1 MNRSMRHVFCALAL
15 AFAAFAGAAQAQEK
29 YAVISL
35 IGDKMQLAYAR
46 AVPGQ
51 PVDGIERRYIPLD
64 DTSIDRAALLAANEQ
79 IRKLKPG
86 ADPVLLQAFERS
98 YFDVSAG
105 TGAVIEWVRQL
116 AKDKKVTHAVIIT
129 KLMYEG
135 IPDLQKPFVGN
146 RTLEGV
152 GFFVGRTPPPPGA
165 DPASAGPG
173 FLSPFAYFL
182 VSVVDLRSGQT
193 LREERGLASDSISAT
208 STDTG
213 NPWDALNGQQKIN
226 KLIDL
231 VSREIAIVMPKVLG
245 AKS

>member
-1 MNRSMRHVFCALAL
+1 MRRSIRHLLSTLVL
-15 AFAAFAGAAQAQEK
+15 AFAAFAGTAHAQER

-35 IGDKMQLAYAR
+35 IGDKMQLAFAR
-46 AVPGQ
+46 GVAGQ
-51 PVDGIERRYIPLD
+51 PVDAIERRYIALD

-79 IRKLKPG
+79 LRKLKPG
-86 ADPVLLQAFERS
+86 SDPVLLQAFERS

-105 TGAVIEWVRQL
+105 TGAIIEWVRQL
-116 AKDKKVTHAVIIT
+116 AKDKKVTHAILIT
-129 KLMYEG
+129 KMSYEG
-135 IPDLQKPFVGN
+135 IPDIQKPFVGN

-152 GFFVGRTPPPPGA
+152 GFFVGRTPAPTGA
-165 DPASAGPG
+165 DPMSAGPG

-182 VSVVDLRSGQT
+182 VSVVDLRTGQT

-208 STDTG
+208 NTDTG

-231 VSREIAIVMPKVLG
+231 VSRELAIVMPKVLQP
-245 AKS
+245 KR